1 MKLHKNKI
9 GLLLLL
15 TGMLLC
21 LPVSVFAAQIT
32 TPTPI
37 TITSGLDLNAEETES
52 TFDATRTVYGEAKPS
67 TQIQVSVSRKN
78 INGDMQV
85 TNAQSVT
92 VSSVGIFSATV
103 DLDMGYNYITLTA
116 QKEGYEQVSQ
126 TVVIKRLP
134 QRIKKELQNMIAL
147 PGTY

>member
-1 MKLHKNKI
+1 MKLHRNKI
-9 GLLLLL
+9 GFLLLL

-21 LPVSVFAAQIT
+21 LPVSVFAAQT
-32 TPTPI
+32 MTPTPV
-37 TITSGLDLNAEETES
+37 TITSGLDLEAEEIES
-52 TFDATRTVYGEAKPS
+52 TFDASRTVYGEAKPN

-85 TNAQSVT
+85 TNGQNVT

-126 TVVIKRLP
+126 TIVIKRLP